1 VYCAPRDE
9 GGGYG
14 RHGAD
19 HHRQERDGAVA
30 ERGALVRGYA
40 FVDMR
45 VYFQDDAGVW
55 QPTRKGITVSL
66 DLWID
71 FKAAIVGLA
80 VDEVSSHSRGSQ

>member
-1 VYCAPRDE
+1 
-9 GGGYG
+9 
-14 RHGAD
+14 
-19 HHRQERDGAVA
+19 
-30 ERGALVRGYA
+30 
-40 FVDMR
+40 MR

-80 VDEVSSHSRGSQ
+80 VDEVSSHNRGSQ